1 MKKVTVV
8 LAVAIVFVL
17 GFSAPS
23 FAQGL
28 GIGGGP
34 SIPVAEQGFKDF
46 YKTGFNIGLKAKW
59 GSDMAKFVLG
69 AAYTKFSTDKIVNP
83 SGIQTS
89 FTQSLNILPSVSVGG
104 QLTVLPLGPVSVY
117 VAADAEYNRIT
128 STIDFDYPYS
138 GGALPLPIASS
149 EAISRFGFAAGG
161 GVEFKVILFTFDV
174 GAKYHM
180 LNVIGKETN
189 EETIAFVNVNLT
201 VFFSVL

>member
-8 LAVAIVFVL
+8 LAVAIAFVL
-17 GFSAPS
+17 GLSEPS

-59 GSDMAKFVLG
+59 GSDKAKFVLG

-89 FTQSLNILPSVSVGG
+89 FTQSLNILPSLSAGG
-104 QLTVLPLGPVSVY
+104 QLTIIPLGPIGIY
-117 VAADAEYNRIT
+117 VGADAEYNRIT

-138 GGALPLPIASS
+138 GGTLPLPITSS
-149 EAISRFGFAAGG
+149 ETISRFGAAAGA
-161 GVEFKVILFTFDV
+161 GVEFKLILFTVDV
-174 GAKYHM
+174 GAKYHV
-180 LNVIGKETN
+180 LNLVGKETN

-201 VFFSVL
+201 LFFSVL